1 MLLLWFIK
9 LKKWLL
15 IIVGWLATG
24 LGFLGVF
31 LPILP
36 TVPFILLAML
46 CFSKSSPR
54 FQIWLQNNQYLGS
67 TVTRIK
73 LNQGLTVREKQ
84 KILIYSWLS
93 IVTTIVFLLERIE
106 LQVLLS
112 IVLVIETWFILRYK
126 TCLSTDSTST
136 SSSL

>member
-1 MLLLWFIK
+1 M
-9 LKKWLL
+9 KKWFL
-15 IIVGWLATG
+15 IFIGWLATG

-54 FQIWLQNNQYLGS
+54 FQLWLQNNRYLGP

-73 LNQGLTVREKQ
+73 RKQGLTVTEKK
-84 KILIYSWLS
+84 KILLYSWLS
-93 IVTTIVFLLERIE
+93 IVMTIYFLLERIE

-112 IVLVIETWFILRYK
+112 IILLIETWFIIRYK
-126 TCLSTDSTST
+126 TFQSTKIR
-136 SSSL
+136 SSSR